1 MGGAIWNDG
10 RSTEAARGGVAGHGR
25 QRAAAGAAL
34 LCLLIPAAGNSAWA
48 QKIHN
53 TYGSPLDTIKNTHLT
68 TTVPEAKDF
77 VRQTRP
83 DAGKLDY
90 TPLTG
95 VAPERPKPLDTK
107 GIAALQAELEGAG
120 AKNETK
126 AKGLLPRKP
135 AAHPA
140 RRAGPQPA
148 SGKSAAA
155 APIVDEQVAR

>member
-1 MGGAIWNDG
+1 MRSMETGMSGAAELG
-10 RSTEAARGGVAGHGR
+10 RRV
-25 QRAAAGAAL
+25 AAGAFL
-34 LCLLIPAAGNSAWA
+34 TCLFVLVADGSAWA

-53 TYGSPLDTIKNTHLT
+53 TYGSPLDTIENTHLT

-77 VRQTRP
+77 VRATHP
-83 DAGKLDY
+83 DTSKLDY

-95 VAPERPKPLDTK
+95 ISPERPKPLDTK

-126 AKGLLPRKP
+126 AKGLLPRKA

-140 RRAGPQPA
+140 RAGARSAP
-148 SGKSAAA
+148 GRSAASASADGGQA
-155 APIVDEQVAR
+155 AQ

>member
-1 MGGAIWNDG
+1 MGVLNAMRSMETGMSGAAELG
-10 RSTEAARGGVAGHGR
+10 RRV
-25 QRAAAGAAL
+25 AAGAFL
-34 LCLLIPAAGNSAWA
+34 TCLFVLVADGSAWA

-53 TYGSPLDTIKNTHLT
+53 TYGSPLDTIENTHLT

-77 VRQTRP
+77 VRATHP
-83 DAGKLDY
+83 DTSKLDY

-95 VAPERPKPLDTK
+95 VNPERPKPLDTK

-126 AKGLLPRKP
+126 AKGLLPRKA

-140 RRAGPQPA
+140 RAGARSAP
-148 SGKSAAA
+148 GRSAAA
-155 APIVDEQVAR
+155 ASADGGQAAQ